1 MMRGILQTTIMTEY
15 WYKKDDPNRKYPIP
29 SKRIQLDMPYLP
41 NVQAELKSE
50 MRLLD
55 GYYNLKYTDGKWS
68 IRYDKNVVLKAI
80 EVLAP
85 HFDVSQLSAMI
96 SSIPVK
102 NYNSNKTVSAEVVKG
117 EIELNWPWLS
127 DVELRDTVRNT
138 VKNIPN
144 RAWDAKKKV
153 WRIPI
158 AEAGLLVAQLEGVY
172 DPLKEAIETLPE
184 VSEWMEGLA
193 KRIAISDAPEL
204 DDKEVV
210 KEMKE
215 RLDGMFADGLEL
227 FPFQY
232 VGVRFA
238 ELAGGRCLIG
248 DDMGLGKTVQ
258 AIGYAALHQ
267 EQWPVLVVCPAG
279 VKYNWYNEIRRWLPN
294 CKTTVV
300 NGWKG
305 DIEEAD
311 FVVIN
316 YDLMYKRK
324 EQLQKIGFNLS
335 IIDESHYLKN
345 VRTKRTKATLE
356 IAKETEG
363 VICLSGTAITNRP
376 EEYFTTLNLIRS
388 AQFSSWMK
396 FVKRYADAY
405 HDGFG
410 WNTGGSSNEKELH
423 NITRDFTIR
432 RLKKEVMDELPNKIR
447 QPLFVKPTDKEYNH
461 YKNNQ
466 RRWVDEYQS
475 IKSRGGSLPAG
486 FMLNMLTDLRH
497 ECGLMKVKPTVDWVL
512 NYKSQNEKPILIFA
526 HHKDVIANLE
536 DGFNSLRVA
545 TIKGDTPTKKRQ
557 LIADGFQDNQYD
569 ILICSMAAKEGLTLT
584 AADTVVFVERQW
596 VSAWEEQAED
606 RINRIGQDAQTVHAV
621 YLSVKGT
628 IDERFHR
635 LIEEKREVTKSVLDG
650 GDIEARKGIASS
662 ILNEMIDAGEIPAQ
676 MLELLGKN

>member
-1 MMRGILQTTIMTEY
+1 MMQGVLQTTIMTEY

-41 NVQAELKSE
+41 DVQAELKSE

-158 AEAGLLVAQLEGVY
+158 AEAGLLVAQLDGVY
-172 DPLKEAIETLPE
+172 DPLKEAIEALPE

-279 VKYNWYNEIRRWLPN
+279 VKYNWYNEIKRWLPK

-316 YDLMYKRK
+316 YDLMDKRK

-345 VRTKRTKATLE
+345 VKAKRTKATLE

-410 WNTGGSSNEKELH
+410 WNTGGSSNEQELH

-526 HHKDVIANLE
+526 HHKDVISNLE

-545 TIKGDTPTKKRQ
+545 TIKGDTPNKKRQ

-569 ILICSMAAKEGLTLT
+569 VLICSMAAKEGLTLT

-606 RINRIGQDAQTVHAV
+606 RINRIGQDAQTVHAL

-662 ILNEMIDAGEIPAQ
+662 ILNEMMEAGEIPAQ